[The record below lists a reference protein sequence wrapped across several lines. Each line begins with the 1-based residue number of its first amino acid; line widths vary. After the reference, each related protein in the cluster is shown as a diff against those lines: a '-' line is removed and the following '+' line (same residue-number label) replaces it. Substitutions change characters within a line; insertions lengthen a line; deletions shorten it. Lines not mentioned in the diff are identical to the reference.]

1 MKTIPD
7 ELQVLK
13 IVTKRLEEADIGY
26 MITGSVAANFYS
38 QPRMTR
44 DIDIVIQLKAGQIDK
59 LYHLFK
65 KDFYIDRDSVEKAV
79 KNKSTFNIIHNEKII
94 KIDFIVAKETEHGQ
108 IEFSRKT
115 KERIDDFSLFVVSP
129 EDLILSKL
137 AWAKEFSSEIQLRDV
152 KNIILFNKNNLDY
165 DYLKKWSR
173 KLSLEQSL
181 EEVIK

>member
-7 ELQVLK
+7 ELEVLK
-13 IVTKRLEEADIGY
+13 IVTKRLEEAGIGY

-44 DIDIVIQLKAGQIDK
+44 DVDIVIQVKVEQIDK

-65 KDFYIDRDSVEKAV
+65 KDFYIDKNSVEKAV
-79 KNKSTFNIIHNEKII
+79 KEKNRFNIIHNEKII
-94 KIDFIVAKETEHGQ
+94 KIDFIISKETEHGQ
-108 IEFSRKT
+108 IEFSRKI
-115 KERIDDFSLFVVSP
+115 KERIDDFNLFIVSP

-137 AWAKEFSSEIQLRDV
+137 AWAKESSSETQLRDV
-152 KNIILFNKNNLDY
+152 KNIILFNKESLDY
-165 DYLKKWSR
+165 DYLKKWSK
-173 KLSLEQSL
+173 KLSVEESL